1 MITKLNKIKNSW
13 IIKLL
18 LVLTALSFV
27 SLFGIT
33 GYIGSAGRNKP
44 VIRVGGVKITQAEI
58 TAQYNHELQMA
69 KNIFGDNLDM
79 NDSMR
84 TAILQNL
91 IQKELVNAIMKETA
105 DDLGVSVSNEY
116 IRKIIFSQAEFL
128 DADGQFSKEKFNRLL
143 SSAGWTEARYIQ
155 TLKEDVAKQ
164 HLVYGIV
171 ENFNM
176 PKFMTPYLEKINNQK
191 KVFKYISIDTDK
203 LPIDRKISED
213 ELEQYYH
220 DFAPQFIEPE
230 KRDISF
236 IVLSTDD
243 IAAQI
248 KPDDEEIK
256 TYYEENISQ
265 FVTPEKRNVLQ
276 MVFDKKDDADAALA
290 KLKAGND
297 FYAVAKELAN
307 QDKAAT
313 ELGWVSKDQLIADM
327 GDKIFSLKNGEI
339 AGPVKSEMGWHIM
352 KMTGVQPKIE
362 TSPAAAKNKIIAEIR
377 KEKAYDEAYS
387 ITTEIEDQIGAGK
400 TLEEIAKEN
409 NVSIYQAKGLYDDG
423 KAQSMPG
430 KFKKL
435 LTSNDFIDSAFSYN
449 INEISQVVEEDE
461 GFVII
466 RVDSITDARPKEI
479 KEVRGEIEKIWE
491 INERAAIAQEI
502 VNDVNHDLENGD
514 KIEEV
519 AARFK
524 LKLNTTAPLKKD
536 ETFGGLNRGQM
547 NELFQEPMGTPK
559 TFSLDNIQMIAVN
572 TGIVNNRS
580 KLSKEEIGAVRMKAA
595 AEISQD
601 AANQLVSAYGSNY
614 KVKVKYKEAGLDDL

>member
-13 IIKLL
+13 VIKLL

-44 VIRVGGVKITQAEI
+44 VISVGGVKITQAEI

-69 KNIFGDNLDM
+69 KNLFGDNLDI

-84 TAILQNL
+84 TAILQGL
-91 IQKELVNAIMKETA
+91 IQKELVKAIMKETA
-105 DDLGVSVSNEY
+105 DDLGVSISNEY

-128 DADGQFSKEKFNRLL
+128 DADGYFDKDKFRRLL
-143 SSAGWTEARYIQ
+143 SSAGWSEAKYIQ

-164 HLVYGIV
+164 HLVYGMV

-191 KVFKYISIDTDK
+191 KIFKYISIDTDK

-213 ELEQYYH
+213 ELEQYYQ

-230 KRDISF
+230 KRDLSF

-248 KPDDEEIK
+248 KPDDSEIK
-256 TYYEENISQ
+256 AYYEENISQ

-290 KLKAGND
+290 KLKAGSD
-297 FYAVAKELAN
+297 FFAVAKELAH

-313 ELGWVSKDQLIADM
+313 ELGFVAQDQLIADM
-327 GDKIFSLKNGEI
+327 GDKVFSLKNGEI

-352 KMTGVQPKIE
+352 KVIGIQPKIE
-362 TSPAAAKNKIIAEIR
+362 TTMAAAKNKIIAEIQ
-377 KEKAYDEAYS
+377 KEKAYNEAYG

-400 TLEEIAKEN
+400 SLEDIAKDN
-409 NVSIYQAKGLYDDG
+409 KVTIYQVKGLYDDG
-423 KAQSMPG
+423 KARNMPD
-430 KFKKL
+430 KYKKL
-435 LTSNDFIDSAFSYN
+435 LSSTDFIDSAFSYN
-449 INEISQVVEEDE
+449 VNEISQVIEEED

-466 RVDSITDARPKEI
+466 RVDNITDARPKEI
-479 KEVRGEIEKIWE
+479 EEVKGEIEKLWE
-491 INERAAIAQEI
+491 VNERAAIAQEI

-524 LKLNTTAPLKKD
+524 LQLNGTKPLKKD
-536 ETFGGLNRGQM
+536 ETFGGLNRFQM
-547 NELFQEPMGTPK
+547 NELFQESTGTPK
-559 TFSLDNIQMIAVN
+559 TFNLDNIQMIAVN
-572 TGIVNNRS
+572 TKVVNNAA
-580 KLSKEEIGAVRMKAA
+580 KLSKEEINAVRMKTA

-601 AANQLVSAYGSNY
+601 AANQLVNAYGSNY